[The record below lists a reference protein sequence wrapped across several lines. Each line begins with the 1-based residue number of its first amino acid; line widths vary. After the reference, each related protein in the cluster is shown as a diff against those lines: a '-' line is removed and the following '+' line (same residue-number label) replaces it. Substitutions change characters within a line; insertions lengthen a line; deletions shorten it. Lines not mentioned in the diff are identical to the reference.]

1 MRKAAGAARRAVAV
15 ARGRE
20 RQEATEGAGAA
31 EGTEGAR
38 GGGHG
43 RGADGRKEGRKE
55 NPIFKTTRHNGQRER
70 ERERERETSH
80 DKSFVAQR
88 HFQLCALHL
97 IEERR
102 RRAETGGRKPRRPNI
117 TSAQHFPYLP
127 AKICASSFKG
137 LTDYNRETVRKME
150 KDKVWFLTFSP
161 GPILN
166 FEFLPEST
174 RVKNSWC
181 S

>member
-1 MRKAAGAARRAVAV
+1 M
-15 ARGRE
+15 
-20 RQEATEGAGAA
+20 
-31 EGTEGAR
+31 
-38 GGGHG
+38 HG
-43 RGADGRKEGRKE
+43 RVGRVAYF
-55 NPIFKTTRHNGQRER
+55 NPGQKVNLSNPSDPSAILKLKRDTTDR

-150 KDKVWFLTFSP
+150 EDKVWFLTFSP

>member
-1 MRKAAGAARRAVAV
+1 MAV

-31 EGTEGAR
+31 EGTEGER

-43 RGADGRKEGRKE
+43 RGADRRKEGRKE

-70 ERERERETSH
+70 ERKTSH

-150 KDKVWFLTFSP
+150 EDKVWFLTFSP